1 MQDKQL
7 ASATRQK
14 VLARLKKLEGQMRGV
29 AAMIENDRTCEDI
42 ITQLSAIS
50 SGVTAAAREILF
62 EHIEHHIVE
71 GIKDGDEKQ
80 MIDGL
85 KSAVESFAKLK

>member
-1 MQDKQL
+1 MTDKHL
-7 ASATRQK
+7 NEETKSK
-14 VLARLKKLEGQMRGV
+14 VLARLSRLEGQMRGV
-29 AAMIENDRTCEDI
+29 ASMIENGRDCEEV

-50 SGVTAAAREILF
+50 SGVTSAAREVLF

-71 GIKDGDEKQ
+71 GIQHGNEQ
-80 MIDGL
+80 EMIDGL